1 MNKSR
6 YFYKNKAISKIK
18 IFNGIDTIYKNNI
31 LKKYKHFYIVETSEI
46 KKIEKKHYDIDKFIK
61 SKTFKNLEISEKQI
75 KEIENLL
82 FYINNYN
89 EFFDIR
95 IIKTFLENNIETNY
109 LKRLRLLNNLKCST
123 SLYGL
128 ILKYGISSAI
138 EKFNNLNFIK
148 NNPAKNHN
156 GKLAPFSK
164 NFIKYI
170 DIDESEKINKIKNII
185 QNKKITNATYNTRLS
200 YYLEH
205 GYTMDEAIKKLK
217 DRQNTFSYNK
227 CIEKFG
233 IEKGLKIFN
242 ERQTKWQNTLKNKP
256 EETIKEINIKKGTG
270 FLNKLYMKNDIVK
283 KINGLLYF
291 IKFYN
296 NEISFYKI
304 GITTKTINERFRRY
318 ISQSNLKY
326 EIILLKNDYFY
337 NCYKTE
343 QKILNCCKSCKIS
356 INYKKFKT
364 HEAFNRNISNEIKH
378 FFK

>member
-6 YFYKNKAISKIK
+6 YFYKNKIISKIK
-18 IFNGIDTIYKNNI
+18 FFNGIDTIYKNNI
-31 LKKYKHFYIVETSEI
+31 LKKYKNFYIVETSAI
-46 KKIEKKHYDIDKFIK
+46 KKIKKKHCNIDKFIK

-109 LKRLRLLNNLKCST
+109 LKRLRLLNNIKCST

-128 ILKYGISSAI
+128 VLKYGISSAI
-138 EKFNNLNFIK
+138 DKFHNLNFIK

-156 GKLAPFSK
+156 GKLSPFSK

-170 DIDESEKINKIKNII
+170 DMDESDKINKIKNII

-205 GYTMDEAIKKLK
+205 GYTMDESIKKLK

-242 ERQTKWQNTLKNKP
+242 ERQTKWQNTLKSKP

-283 KINGLLYF
+283 KVSGLLYF

-296 NEISFYKI
+296 NEINFYKI
-304 GITTKTINERFRRY
+304 GITTKTINERFSGY
-318 ISQSNLKY
+318 ITQSNLKY

-343 QKILNCCKSCKIS
+343 QKILRCCNSCRIS
-356 INYKKFKT
+356 INYNNFKS
-364 HEAFNRNISNEIKH
+364 HECFNRNISNEIKH